1 LEKEPFLE
9 MWEDEMRKDIEM
21 MMQVTDKELRQ
32 LRKWQTLWKA
42 VDKAFQTD
50 TPDVAELQSLA
61 NGLTGWVEKFPEHHE
76 TWKSFE
82 VEITQQ
88 YKNMMR
94 RYESLL
100 REACKEAGYAL
111 TGEFPHFVVGGYI
124 KVDLDTDKNQAR
136 INRNKTN
143 SLSLPAVMLEI
154 GNEHKRLWERKTTP
168 AAFLD
173 QVYDAYQVIC
183 QEKKI
188 TFGEYVP
195 VKDVHAQLAS
205 TNKNYHLDMFAAD
218 LSQLLD
224 SDALDDKEGNQ
235 LDLSPVRDSR
245 KAVYLYNRRD
255 QRGRYLGLLRFKPL
269 ARK

>member
-1 LEKEPFLE
+1 MQKNV
-9 MWEDEMRKDIEM
+9 EM
-21 MMQVTDKELRQ
+21 MMQATDRELRQ

-42 VDKAFQTD
+42 VGKAFQAD
-50 TPDVAELQSLA
+50 AADSAELQSLA
-61 NGLTGWVEKFPEHHE
+61 TGLTGWVEKFPEHRE
-76 TWKSFE
+76 TWNSFE
-82 VEITQQ
+82 AEITQR

-111 TGEFPHFVVGGYI
+111 TGEFPHFVVAGYI
-124 KVDLDTDKNQAR
+124 KVDLDTAKNQAR
-136 INRNKTN
+136 INRKKTN
-143 SLSLPAVMLEI
+143 SLSLAAVMLEI

-168 AAFLD
+168 AVFLD

-188 TFGEYVP
+188 AFGEYVP

-205 TNKNYHLDMFAAD
+205 VNKNYHLDMFAAD

-224 SDALDDKEGNQ
+224 SDALGDKEGHQ
-235 LDLSPVRDSR
+235 LDLSPVRDSHR
-245 KAVYLYNRRD
+245 AAVSIYNRRD

-269 ARK
+269 ARN